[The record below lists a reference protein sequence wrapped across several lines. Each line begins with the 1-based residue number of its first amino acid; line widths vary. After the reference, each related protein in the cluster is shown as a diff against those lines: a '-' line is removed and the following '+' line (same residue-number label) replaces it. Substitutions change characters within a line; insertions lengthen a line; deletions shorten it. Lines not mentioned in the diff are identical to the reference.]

1 MYLRSFW
8 VCILYAILVSS
19 IHIKQNFLQAYLRML
34 IKIHHLRIRIWP
46 VNNNDVRLTNK
57 VQTSVFD
64 LKQD

>member
-1 MYLRSFW
+1 
-8 VCILYAILVSS
+8 
-19 IHIKQNFLQAYLRML
+19 ML